1 MRLWRFDSPAIR
13 FFFLTTTLSIAAS
26 EMHGAQKVTLRERVD
41 PRRVI
46 ASTHAMHAEGT
57 FFLDPP
63 VDTAKSGKK
72 ADSIK
77 PESLKVVAK
86 TKMAVQDRWRVGDS
100 AGGSATNGLTS
111 LRLVS
116 TAESEIG
123 GELRPTKT
131 ALRPQRKR
139 MLVDIE
145 NESFRTVCVDGPLT
159 RAELEALTTPGDA
172 ASLWTLLPKTDVE
185 QGDTYRLDRIAA
197 KSLSLYDAIAVN
209 SLDGKVQDLT
219 EKSVRIAISGE
230 VRGAVLG
237 AEGIMKIRGELTFDR
252 EAGLVTYLKLDREE
266 SRRPGSVE
274 AGLEITSDLE
284 VRRQVAAEPAAEIA
298 GDLASWPVAA
308 TPQSSMLEWFDPT
321 GSIRLEHDRDW
332 HVTWSDTEESVLKRV
347 DRGGAVIAQCNLKKA
362 PMVAPGRHQD
372 PEQFEQDVQEAL
384 GKQFRKVF
392 GKGEL
397 QRQDGQGYGF
407 KLAIEGIIQE
417 LPVVWYYYLLASPQ
431 GDQFVATI
439 TTTLA
444 ETLGSGKPGLLLAE
458 SLRWSDRAAKKED
471 SKP

>member
-1 MRLWRFDSPAIR
+1 MQLKACLFRTIR
-13 FFFLTTTLSIAAS
+13 FFFLSALIQVSGSLAIAG
-26 EMHGAQKVTLRERVD
+26 EKVSLRERVD
-41 PRRVI
+41 PNRII
-46 ASTHAMHAEGT
+46 ASTHAMDAEGT

-63 VDTAKSGKK
+63 ADSAKTGK

-77 PESLKVVAK
+77 PETLKVIAK
-86 TKMAVQDRWRVGDS
+86 TKLTVQDRWRVGES
-100 AGGSATNGLTS
+100 VGGSATNGLVS
-111 LRLVS
+111 LRVVS
-116 TAESEIG
+116 AAESEIG
-123 GELRPTKT
+123 GELRPAKT
-131 ALRPQRKR
+131 SLRAQRRR
-139 MLVDIE
+139 MIVDIE
-145 NESFRTVCVDGPLT
+145 NEAFRTVCVEGPLT

-172 ASLWTLLPKTDVE
+172 ASLWTLLPKSEVE
-185 QGDTYRLDRIAA
+185 QGESYRLDRIAA
-197 KSLSLYDAIAVN
+197 KSLTLYDAIAVN
-209 SLDGKVQDLT
+209 ALEGKVQELNVKT
-219 EKSVRIAISGE
+219 VKISLSGE

-237 AEGIMKIRGELTFDR
+237 AEGVMKLRGDMSFDR
-252 EAGLVTYLKLDREE
+252 ESGLVTYLKVDREE

-274 AGLEITSDLE
+274 AGLEITSRLE

-298 GDLASWPVAA
+298 GDLSAWPGSAS
-308 TPQSSMLEWFDPT
+308 PQSVRLEWFDPT
-321 GSIRLEHDRDW
+321 GTIRLEHDRDW
-332 HVTWSDTEESVLKRV
+332 HVTWSDTDESVLKRV
-347 DRGGAVIAQCNLKKA
+347 DRGGAVIAQCNVKRA

-397 QRQDGQGYGF
+397 QRPEGQGYGF

-417 LPVVWYYYLLASPQ
+417 LPVVWYYYLLASPR
-431 GDQFVATI
+431 GDQFVATV

-471 SKP
+471 PKP